1 MDPKKFRS
9 KDGPEAIIQRNF
21 IRYVKERGWNVE
33 RMIGN
38 QLQKGIPDIYIMH
51 PKHGNRW
58 IDLKN
63 PLDYEFT
70 SAQIIKWPIWEAH
83 GTPIWIIT
91 GWSDEEYDKLFK
103 PCNWRE
109 YWKPKY
115 DEQREELEADLQE
128 LFDEFDADED
138 YLFGS

>member
-9 KDGPEAIIQRNF
+9 KTGPEAIIQREF
-21 IRYVKERGWNVE
+21 IKYVKARGWHVE

-63 PLDYEFT
+63 PKDYEFT
-70 SAQIIKWPIWEAH
+70 IQQRLKWPIWESF
-83 GTPIWIIT
+83 GTGIWIIT
-91 GWSDEEYDKLFK
+91 GWADADYDKLFQ
-103 PCNWRE
+103 PPNWRE

-115 DEQREELEADLQE
+115 DEQMAELEEDLQA
-128 LFDEFDADED
+128 LFDEWESE
-138 YLFGS
+138 YGSA

>member
-9 KDGPEAIIQRNF
+9 KDGPEAIIQGNF
-21 IRYVKERGWNVE
+21 IDYVEARAWHVE

-51 PKHGNRW
+51 PEHGTRW

-63 PLDYEFT
+63 PKGYEFT
-70 SAQIIKWPIWEAH
+70 TAQRLKWPIWEKH

-91 GWSDEEYDKLFK
+91 GWFDSDYDMLFA
-103 PCNWRE
+103 PCNWRD

-115 DEQREELEADLQE
+115 DEKIVELEEDLQD
-128 LFDEFDADED
+128 LFDEFQKE
-138 YLFGS
+138 FGDG

>member
-21 IRYVKERGWNVE
+21 IWYLKTRGWNVE

-38 QLQKGIPDIYIMH
+38 QLQKGIPDIYIQH
-51 PKHGNRW
+51 PDHGVRW
-58 IDLKN
+58 VDLKN
-63 PLDYEFT
+63 PRDYEFT

-83 GTPIWIIT
+83 GERIWIIT
-91 GWSDEEYDKLFK
+91 GWSDDDYDMLFK
-103 PCNWRE
+103 PPNWRL

-115 DEQREELEADLQE
+115 DEKRLELEADLQF
-128 LFDEFDADED
+128 LFDEFENDNE
-138 YLFGS
+138 

>member
-1 MDPKKFRS
+1 MDPKRFKS

-21 IRYVKERGWNVE
+21 IQYVKERGWNVE

-38 QLQKGIPDIYIMH
+38 QLQKGIPDIYIQH
-51 PKHGNRW
+51 PKHGDRW

-63 PLDYEFT
+63 PRDYEFT

-91 GWSDEEYDKLFK
+91 GWTDEEYDKLFV

-115 DEQREELEADLQE
+115 DEQRLELEQDMQD
-128 LFDEFDADED
+128 LFDEFEQE
-138 YLFGS
+138 FS